1 MYSCA
6 SIAPVRLLLAGMKE
20 VTRTWKVLSG
30 VVQAQK
36 KYENGLLVMIAVGW
50 AKGTHGA
57 RLLYD
62 PLNHS
67 TLFHCYWF
75 APVIVCVLYV
85 PFNQAFKKNHSPQ
98 SVTHRVS

>member
-1 MYSCA
+1 MFLCGRYLVFYSPQDLMYSCA

-50 AKGTHGA
+50 AKGTYYGH
-57 RLLYD
+57 
-62 PLNHS
+62 
-67 TLFHCYWF
+67 
-75 APVIVCVLYV
+75 
-85 PFNQAFKKNHSPQ
+85 
-98 SVTHRVS
+98 